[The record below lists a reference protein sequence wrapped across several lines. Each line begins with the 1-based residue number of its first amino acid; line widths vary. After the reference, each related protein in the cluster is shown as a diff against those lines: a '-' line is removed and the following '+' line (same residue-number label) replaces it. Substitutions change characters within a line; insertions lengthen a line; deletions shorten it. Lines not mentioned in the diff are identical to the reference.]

1 MRLSNEMKAGI
12 VVIAALAIAA
22 MFFLKTANFQTSKY
36 DIKTY
41 FTYAGDLDKNAIVK
55 LSGIEVGRLKD
66 IKFVYEPETK
76 VQCIIELSQKAK
88 VRTDSIAY
96 IATSGIVGDS
106 YVGLTPGKSSE
117 FVKPGDVVA
126 SEDPV
131 QMRVLMKKADSIAN
145 NLDKTL
151 SEIKNLVVN
160 NKDNLDNIVVNLEKT
175 TENFKEFSEDV
186 KKHPWKLLF
195 KGE

>member
-1 MRLSNEMKAGI
+1 MRLSNEMKTGA
-12 VVIAALAIAA
+12 VVVAALAIAA

-41 FTYAGDLDKNAIVK
+41 FTYAGDLTTNAVVK
-55 LSGIEVGRLKD
+55 LAGIEVGRLKE
-66 IKFVYEPETK
+66 IKFIYGPETK
-76 VQCIIELSQKAK
+76 VECVIELGQNTK

-96 IATSGIVGDS
+96 ISTSGIVGDS
-106 YVGLTPGKSSE
+106 YVGLTAGKSSE
-117 FVKPGDVVA
+117 FVKQGDVIV

-131 QMRVLMKKADSIAN
+131 QMRNLMKIGENIAE

-151 SEIKNLVVN
+151 AEVKTLVVD
-160 NKDNLDNIVVNLEKT
+160 NKDSLDNIIVNLEAV

-186 KKHPWKLLF
+186 KNHPWKLLF